1 VDLTK
6 IYKQLAT
13 SSVLFNELNL
23 LLAKGVIKYSPANCT
38 VELSLPN
45 VMVYQRMFKM
55 AYFAQ

>member
-1 VDLTK
+1 LTK

-45 VMVYQRMFKM
+45 IMVYQRMFKM